1 MPVLSDGPV
10 LVGLEFSRAGLDA
23 LDLAAE
29 MAADRRAGLTVL
41 HAARQARQG
50 QEVLAAAVDRVGA
63 RWPGVVVRT
72 EWTSVEPASALL
84 GCSRDC
90 ALVIV
95 GHRSGHGTRRA
106 RTAAGSVALRV
117 ATRASIPV
125 IVHRP
130 TGACIPV
137 QRPVTVGIG
146 AVPDDEPLAFAFAEA
161 DRMGVPL
168 VVEHVWSGPAD
179 FAPAHADMNR
189 DAAARALSEATRLVD
204 DTVAVWSD
212 KYPDVEV
219 RRALRHGLDP
229 AFALTAASRTARL
242 LVVGSTASAAPL
254 VQALIHR
261 ARCPV
266 AVVPC
271 GHRI

>member
-1 MPVLSDGPV
+1 
-10 LVGLEFSRAGLDA
+10 VGLEVSRAGLAA
-23 LDLAAE
+23 LDLAAD
-29 MAADRRAGLTVL
+29 AALGRGSHLIVL
-41 HAARQARQG
+41 HSARDPQRG
-50 QEVLAAAVDRVGA
+50 REVLVSAVA
-63 RWPGVVVRT
+63 RLRARPAPIMVHT
-72 EWTSVEPASALL
+72 ESTSEEPASALL
-84 GCSRDC
+84 RRGRDC

-95 GHRSGHGTRRA
+95 GHHGRGGRTA

-117 ATRASIPV
+117 ATCASTPV

-130 TGACIPV
+130 TGAGVPV
-137 QRPVTVGIG
+137 RPVTVGIG
-146 AVPDDEPLAFAFAEA
+146 AAPDDEPLAFAFAEA
-161 DRMGVPL
+161 DRIGVPL
-168 VVEHVWSGPAD
+168 VVEHVWSDPAD
-179 FAPAHADMNR
+179 FAPANGGADR
-189 DAAARALSEATRLVD
+189 DAAARALAEATRLVD

-212 KYPDVEV
+212 KFPDVEV

-229 AFALTAASRTARL
+229 AFALTAASRTAGL

-271 GHRI
+271 GHQD